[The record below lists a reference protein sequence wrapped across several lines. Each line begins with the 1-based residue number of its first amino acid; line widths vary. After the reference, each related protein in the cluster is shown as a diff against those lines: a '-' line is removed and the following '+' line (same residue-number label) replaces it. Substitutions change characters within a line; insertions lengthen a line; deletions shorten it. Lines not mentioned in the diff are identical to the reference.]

1 MKVKELIEQLKKFEE
16 DADILV
22 FGGWD
27 QDFQDMYSDV
37 FQITQKINP
46 FSNSLEV
53 YINYMPN

>member
-27 QDFQDMYSDV
+27 QDFQDRYSDSFV
-37 FQITQKINP
+37 IAQKMNP
-46 FSNSLEV
+46 FSKELEV